1 MPTGM
6 NIVAAQR
13 QYRWPK
19 ANIVFAAGKNIVLQY
34 TSHPNNKAGI
44 GKPPPN
50 ACFLILQSRYQNLY
64 VAPTFTLCAFA
75 FSTTSAV

>member
-13 QYRWPK
+13 QYRWPQ
-19 ANIVFAAGKNIVLQY
+19 ANIVFAAGKNIVPQFPL
-34 TSHPNNKAGI
+34 PNNKAGI
-44 GKPPPN
+44 GKAPPN